1 MIKRPMQL
9 LTATLILSS
18 FSAMAATEPGIVFYS
33 DNDNDKVYKIDIQ
46 SMSLLASVDTADQ
59 PYPVD
64 LAGPNK
70 IYAITRNAASV
81 GVINVCTFQEESR
94 LALNHK
100 PRSSSYNPDNRN
112 ALISGKDKPQTTLV
126 KVKQSQIKRLV
137 GSEIYNPPI
146 DFGGS
151 NATGHPFWV
160 SKHSFLQLDRTTRFL
175 QYYSTNG
182 HLLDI
187 LALPTAMHH
196 ILKAGSD
203 YYAVLEGSP
212 FLSIPPG
219 LVRFEIR
226 GNNLIQTGQV
236 SLTLA
241 GVDAAKM
248 GGHHAD
254 FHPDGI
260 HIYMGST
267 EGHLFVINRNAMT
280 VVAIASVGQGAGHT
294 VFVPDRN
301 IAIVTNHNDTFISV
315 IDTNTHS
322 NIQNITVAS
331 IPPAGRNSQGH
342 TASVS
347 PNENFYYGIASQD
360 GTFYEIDLD
369 QMAIS
374 RSLYLGGYTLQGS
387 FLWGEQPTSIG
398 NDICL

>member
-1 MIKRPMQL
+1 MIKRPIQL
-9 LTATLILSS
+9 ITASLILSS
-18 FSAMAATEPGIVFYS
+18 FSAIATTEPGIVFYS
-33 DNDNDKVYKIDIQ
+33 DNDNDKVYKIDIP

-81 GVINVCTFQEESR
+81 GVINVCTFAEETR

-100 PRSSSYNPDNRN
+100 PRSSSYNPKNRSS
-112 ALISGKDKPQTTLV
+112 LISGKDKPQTTLV
-126 KVKQSQIKRLV
+126 KVRHSQIKRLV
-137 GSEIYNPPI
+137 GSEIYTPPV

-160 SKHSFLQLDRTTRFL
+160 SKHRFLQLDRTTRFL

-196 ILKAGSD
+196 ILMAGSD

-212 FLSIPPG
+212 FQGIPPG
-219 LVRFEIR
+219 LVRFEIS
-226 GNNLIQTGQV
+226 GNHLIQTGQV
-236 SLTLA
+236 SLTGFDPA
-241 GVDAAKM
+241 IM

-267 EGHLFVINRNAMT
+267 EGHLFVIDRNAMT
-280 VVAIASVGQGAGHT
+280 VVTTVSVGLGAGHT

-322 NIQNITVAS
+322 NIQNITVAN
-331 IPPAGRNSQGH
+331 PPPTGRKSQGH

-347 PNENFYYGIASQD
+347 PDENFYYGIASND

-369 QMAIS
+369 QMAIT

-387 FLWGEQPTSIG
+387 FLWGEQPSSIG

>member
-1 MIKRPMQL
+1 MIKRHIQL
-9 LTATLILSS
+9 ITASLILSC
-18 FSAMAATEPGIVFYS
+18 FSAMATTEPGIVFYS
-33 DNDNDKVYKIDIQ
+33 DNDNDKVYKIDIP
-46 SMSLLASVDTADQ
+46 SMTLLATVDTADQ

-70 IYAITRNAASV
+70 IYAITRNDASV
-81 GVINVCTFQEESR
+81 GIINVCTFEEETR

-100 PRSSSYNPDNRN
+100 PRSSSYNPNNRS

-137 GSEIYNPPI
+137 GSEVYNPPV

-151 NATGHPFWV
+151 NATGHPYWV
-160 SKHSFLQLDRTTRFL
+160 SKHSFLQLDRTTRIL

-187 LALPTAMHH
+187 LVLPTAMHH

-212 FLSIPPG
+212 FKHISPG

-226 GNNLIQTGQV
+226 GNHLIQTGQV
-236 SLTLA
+236 SLTGFA
-241 GVDAAKM
+241 PAIM
-248 GGHHAD
+248 GSHHAD

-267 EGHLFVINRNAMT
+267 EGHLFVINRNAMM
-280 VVAIASVGQGAGHT
+280 VEAVADVGKGAGHT
-294 VFVPDRN
+294 VFAPDRN

-315 IDTNTHS
+315 IDITTHT
-322 NIQNITVAS
+322 NIQNITVAGT
-331 IPPAGRNSQGH
+331 PPAGRKSQGH

-347 PNENFYYGIASQD
+347 PDENFYYGIASQE
-360 GTFYEIDLD
+360 GKFYEIDLD
-369 QMAIS
+369 QMAIT
-374 RSLYLGGYTLQGS
+374 RSLYLDGYTLQGS
-387 FLWGEQPTSIG
+387 FLWGEQPSSIG

>member
-1 MIKRPMQL
+1 MIKLTPQL
-9 LTATLILSS
+9 LTATLLLSS
-18 FSAMAATEPGIVFYS
+18 ISAFASTEPGIVFYS
-33 DNDNDKVYKIDIQ
+33 DNDNDKVYKVDIP
-46 SMSLLASVDTADQ
+46 SMTLLATVDTADQ

-64 LAGPNK
+64 LAGPNR
-70 IYAITRNAASV
+70 IFAITRNDPSV
-81 GVINVCTFQEESR
+81 GIINICTFEEETR

-100 PRSSSYNPDNRN
+100 PRSSSYNPKNHSS
-112 ALISGKDKPQTTLV
+112 LISGKDKPQTTMV
-126 KVKQSQIKRLV
+126 KVKNAKIKLLV
-137 GSEIYNPPI
+137 GSEVYNPPA

-151 NATGHPFWV
+151 NATGHPYWV
-160 SKHSFLQLDRTTRFL
+160 SKHRFLQLDRTTRIL
-175 QYYSTNG
+175 QLYSTNG

-212 FLSIPPG
+212 FQDIPPG
-219 LVRFEIR
+219 LVRFEIS
-226 GNNLIQTGQV
+226 GNHLIQTGQV
-236 SLTLA
+236 SLTGFDPA
-241 GVDAAKM
+241 IM
-248 GGHHAD
+248 GSHHAD

-267 EGHLFVINRNAMT
+267 EGHLFVIDRNSMS
-280 VVAIASVGQGAGHT
+280 VVAVADVGLGAGHT
-294 VFVPDRN
+294 VFSADRN
-301 IAIVTNHNDTFISV
+301 IAIVTNHNDTFVSV

-331 IPPAGRNSQGH
+331 SPPSGRKSQGH
-342 TASVS
+342 TASIS
-347 PNENFYYGIASQD
+347 PDENFYYAIASHD

-369 QMAIS
+369 QMAIT

-387 FLWGEQPTSIG
+387 FLWGQQPSSIG